1 MKKIEFEFYRRSNG
15 KVEFVEFLKKI
26 PRKDQIKLLATINNI
41 QEYGISIA
49 IKEQW
54 VKKLDKNLYEL
65 RSKVSNNIQR
75 VIYFHYENNR
85 YVITHGFT
93 KKTQKTP
100 LKELKHGIALR
111 NEYLKIKGDLKDDKR

>member
-1 MKKIEFEFYRRSNG
+1 MKKMEFEFYKRPNG
-15 KVEFVEFLKKI
+15 KVEFMEFLEKI
-26 PRKDQIKLLATINNI
+26 PYKDRIKLLATINNV
-41 QEYGISIA
+41 QEYGINIA

-75 VIYFHYENNR
+75 AIYFHYEKNS

-100 LKELKHGIALR
+100 LKELRRGITLR
-111 NEYLKIKGDLKDDKR
+111 NEYLKGKDN